1 VRFLEPVML
10 PNGILPRL
18 VKHFAEGSDRTGDLK
33 SFRAIV
39 KSITPDTDAWGESAA
54 TQTTLELNDQAR
66 ALEFLKV
73 TMFFVSNSFFD
84 ERDDVS
90 KEIYS
95 WLREQTN
102 SQLLNYILSIKGP
115 TAEALAE
122 NLFRLA
128 IDAEDVGIVKK
139 LLKTGL
145 DPNEQVFR
153 GEYRSALTPL
163 QYTCQLRNPE
173 LAQALIDAGANVHT
187 ILHQG
192 QGCALEYAVGS
203 DLECSKEPTNVE
215 LVRILLRAG
224 ADVNPIEV
232 HDDYPLTKAAERG
245 EIEVVALLISAGAD
259 VNSIHTG
266 EYGRHTALVASLGCA
281 RSVPDEDVIAIVQS
295 LLNAGA
301 DVNLEANYEGDI
313 VAALDSAVQ
322 RGSIKLVQLL
332 LASRARVSE
341 SALGNAVKRNA
352 LDMVK
357 LLLNAGAH
365 LTAAVLELASAHA
378 DIELLSFLLDAEQNV
393 TLKARYRSIALTGAI
408 FCGKTDRAIKLADSG
423 AQLYGNDQLADAI
436 TAASERGDIRVLR
449 WLLDA
454 GSGHRATAIKWL
466 GDSLCAAISKHQA
479 ETATELLAAGANVNA
494 VRGGDSALLL
504 AIHQRNANLV
514 RKLLRAGAVVNREIP
529 LMCYSKFRHST
540 PFYTFTVLPAAVAWG
555 DRSIIQDI
563 IDAGAD
569 IDAVDA
575 EGDGGKTALTVAV
588 GKRDDAMT
596 KFLIDAGADIN
607 NWYGRYWGL
616 TPLEAAALNNDIDMV
631 RYLLRRGA
639 DPSDQRALE
648 AALWSGVE
656 LIQVLLGARCW
667 PHVHCGKGYGGG
679 ALQNAIISKD
689 PVVIETLLTNKIE
702 VNLAVR
708 RHSGT
713 KKTRYGESA
722 LGTSIK
728 EDKSPD
734 LWIVQMILRA
744 GGDPNRIV
752 TETPKHSALLAAI
765 EVGNPSLVKLL
776 VEAGAEVNPVP
787 LPGVRHTPL
796 QLAADKGNMEI
807 LQILLKLGA
816 DVNAPPAERDGGT
829 ALQFAAIRGLV
840 AMAYLLLNEGAEVN
854 AFPAK
859 FEGRTALEGAAEH
872 GRIDMLQLL
881 LNAGAE
887 IVGPCGEQY
896 ARAVKFA
903 SENGHG
909 AARRL
914 LESYHA
920 QWFESVANA
929 LMA

>member
-1 VRFLEPVML
+1 ML
-10 PNGILPRL
+10 PNGILPCL
-18 VKHFAEGSDRTGDLK
+18 VKHFAKGSDQTGDLE

-39 KSITPDTDAWGESAA
+39 KSITPDTDASGESAA
-54 TQTTLELNDQAR
+54 TQMTLELNDQAST
-66 ALEFLKV
+66 LGFLKM
-73 TMFFVSNSFFD
+73 TMFFVSNGFFD
-84 ERDDVS
+84 GRDDVS
-90 KEIYS
+90 QKIYW

-115 TAEALAE
+115 TAEALVE
-122 NLFRLA
+122 NLFRVA

-139 LLKTGL
+139 LLKAGL
-145 DPNEQVFR
+145 DPNEQVLR
-153 GEYRSALTPL
+153 GEYHSALTPL

-173 LAQALIDAGANVHT
+173 LAQALIDAGANVNT
-187 ILHQG
+187 IHDQG

-203 DLECSKEPTNVE
+203 DLEWSEEPTNVE

-232 HDDYPLTKAAERG
+232 DGDYPLTKAAERG

-266 EYGRHTALVASLGCA
+266 EYLRHTALVASLGCA

-301 DVNLEANYEGDI
+301 DVNLEANYDGDI

-341 SALGNAVKRNA
+341 SALRNAVERNA

-365 LTAAVLELASAHA
+365 LTAAVLELASAGA

-408 FCGKTDRAIKLADSG
+408 FSGKTDRAIKLADSG
-423 AQLYGNDQLADAI
+423 AQLSGNARLADAI
-436 TAASERGDIRVLR
+436 TAASKRGDIQVLR
-449 WLLDA
+449 LLLDA
-454 GSGHRATAIKWL
+454 GSSHRATAIKWL
-466 GDSLCAAISKHQA
+466 GDSLCAAISEHQA
-479 ETATELLAAGANVNA
+479 EAATELLAAGANVNA
-494 VRGGDSALLL
+494 VRDRQSALLL
-504 AIHQRNANLV
+504 AIHQKNADLV
-514 RKLLRAGAVVNREIP
+514 RKLLRAGAAVNREAP
-529 LMCYSKFRHST
+529 STYRPKFSPWT
-540 PFYTFTVLPAAVAWG
+540 PTYTFTVLPAAVAWG
-555 DRSIIQDI
+555 DRSVIQDI
-563 IDAGAD
+563 INAGAD
-569 IDAVDA
+569 IDAVED
-575 EGDGGKTALTVAV
+575 EGAKTALAVAV
-588 GKRDDAMT
+588 EKRDCAMA

-607 NWYGRYWGL
+607 NWYGRYWGP

-631 RYLLRRGA
+631 RYLLRHGA

-648 AALWSGVE
+648 AALSGGVE

-667 PHVHCGKGYGGG
+667 PHVHCGKSYGCG
-679 ALQNAIISKD
+679 ALQAAIILKD
-689 PVVIETLLTNKIE
+689 PVMIETLLTNKIE

-713 KKTRYGESA
+713 KILRYGESA

-744 GGDPNRIV
+744 GGDPKSIV
-752 TETPKHSALLAAI
+752 TETPKRSALLAAI

-816 DVNAPPAERDGGT
+816 DVNAPPAEWSGGT

-929 LMA
+929 LLE

>member
-1 VRFLEPVML
+1 ML

-54 TQTTLELNDQAR
+54 TQTTLELNDQAP

-84 ERDDVS
+84 GRDDVS

-139 LLKTGL
+139 LLKAGL
-145 DPNEQVFR
+145 DPNEQVLR
-153 GEYRSALTPL
+153 GEYHSALTPL

-173 LAQALIDAGANVHT
+173 LAQALIDAGANVNT
-187 ILHQG
+187 IHDQG

-203 DLECSKEPTNVE
+203 DLEWSEEPTNVE

-232 HDDYPLTKAAERG
+232 DDDYPLTKAAERG

-266 EYGRHTALVASLGCA
+266 ESYRHTALMASLGSA
-281 RSVPDEDVIAIVQS
+281 HSVPNEDVIAIVQS

-301 DVNLEANYEGDI
+301 DVNLEANYDGDS
-313 VAALDSAVQ
+313 VTALDAAVQ
-322 RGSIKLVQLL
+322 RRGSIKLVQLL
-332 LASRARVSE
+332 LASRASVSE
-341 SALGNAVKRNA
+341 SALERAVIGN
-352 LDMVK
+352 DFEMVE
-357 LLLNAGAH
+357 LLLNAGAP
-365 LTAAVLELASAHA
+365 LTAAILQLVSAHA
-378 DIELLSFLLDAEQNV
+378 DIELLSFLDANQNV
-393 TLKARYRSIALTGAI
+393 TLNARYCSIALTEAI
-408 FCGKTDRAIKLADSG
+408 YCGETDRAIKLADSG
-423 AQLYGNDQLADAI
+423 AQLSGNNRLAVAI
-436 TAASERGDIRVLR
+436 AAASERGDIQVLR
-449 WLLDA
+449 WLLEA
-454 GSGHRATAIKWL
+454 GSSHRATAIKWL
-466 GDSLCAAISKHQA
+466 GNSLCAAISEHQVEA
-479 ETATELLAAGANVNA
+479 ATVLLAAGANVNA
-494 VRGGDSALLL
+494 VRDGQSALLL
-504 AIHQRNANLV
+504 AIHQKNADLV
-514 RKLLRAGAVVNREIP
+514 RKLLRAGALVNWETP
-529 LMCYSKFRHST
+529 WKYYSVCPRT
-540 PFYTFTVLPAAVAWG
+540 PIHTFTVLPSAVAWG
-555 DRSIIQDI
+555 DRSVIQDI
-563 IDAGAD
+563 IYAGAD
-569 IDAVDA
+569 IDAA
-575 EGDGGKTALTVAV
+575 EGDGAKTALAVAV
-588 GKRDDAMT
+588 EKRDCAMT
-596 KFLIDAGADIN
+596 EFLINAGADIN
-607 NWYGRYWGL
+607 NWYGRYWGP

-631 RYLLRRGA
+631 RYLLRHGA

-648 AALWSGVE
+648 AALSSGVE

-667 PHVHCGKGYGGG
+667 PHVHCGKGYGCG
-679 ALQNAIISKD
+679 ALQAAIILKD
-689 PVVIETLLTNKIE
+689 PVMIETLLANKIE

-713 KKTRYGESA
+713 KNLRCGESA

-728 EDKSPD
+728 EDKSTD
-734 LWIVQMILRA
+734 LWIVQMILRV
-744 GGDPNRIV
+744 GGDPKRIV

-816 DVNAPPAERDGGT
+816 DVNAPPAERNGGT

-896 ARAVKFA
+896 TRAVKFA

-920 QWFESVANA
+920 QWFESAANA
-929 LMA
+929 MME